1 MVLRELNFNQELKF
15 ECRPCLFFFWKLY
28 PGKADGR
35 DFERNLFF
43 RELAELDVFHLEV
56 MNSLYE

>member
-1 MVLRELNFNQELKF
+1 MRMLAEPFL
-15 ECRPCLFFFWKLY
+15 FWKIDHCE
-28 PGKADGR
+28 ADGR
-35 DFERNLFF
+35 DFKSNLFF

>member
-1 MVLRELNFNQELKF
+1 MRMLDEPFL
-15 ECRPCLFFFWKLY
+15 FWKLDSCE
-28 PGKADGR
+28 ADGR
-35 DFERNLFF
+35 GFKLNLIF

>member
-1 MVLRELNFNQELKF
+1 MRMPPEPFL
-15 ECRPCLFFFWKLY
+15 FWKRY
-28 PGKADGR
+28 AGRADGR

-43 RELAELDVFHLEV
+43 KELAELDVFHLEV

>member
-1 MVLRELNFNQELKF
+1 MLMLAEPF
-15 ECRPCLFFFWKLY
+15 LFCKIDSCE
-28 PGKADGR
+28 ADGR
-35 DFERNLFF
+35 DFKSNLFF